1 MRLARAA
8 KSMVPGLKSWE
19 GKFLIFSLGN
29 DLRHKSHWTFRPAWC
44 FTTRKTVLVLEI
56 NVFELCSDASPARRG
71 RRWRRPGRR
80 WRGPR
85 GIWACVAGCPGG
97 RIRAAAGDAYK
108 QSWVGRSVSVT
119 ITVLVP
125 ARLYHPLLYLEPFH
139 LGETCRVDRLSAQGE
154 IHRAGWVLPSSNHV
168 HKPIFL
174 KKKAFIEQRVQVQQP
189 IRLTGSWW
197 LVLIY
202 SERKVLLSGCW

>member
-1 MRLARAA
+1 MLGRVAGSPRQTLETARSAVA
-8 KSMVPGLKSWE
+8 GAPGHLS
-19 GKFLIFSLGN
+19 
-29 DLRHKSHWTFRPAWC
+29 
-44 FTTRKTVLVLEI
+44 V
-56 NVFELCSDASPARRG
+56 RR
-71 RRWRRPGRR
+71 RT
-80 WRGPR
+80 
-85 GIWACVAGCPGG
+85 GCPGG

-154 IHRAGWVLPSSNHV
+154 IHRAGWVLPSTNHV

-174 KKKAFIEQRVQVQQP
+174 KKKAFIEQRVQVQVQHGDPVPIPNQP
-189 IRLTGSWW
+189 HHAFLQLHQGPHRTA
-197 LVLIY
+197 
-202 SERKVLLSGCW
+202 